1 MKIRSKID
9 VITNSSTEVFTLRT
23 DKTLSEV
30 SEWLHQNTSGFCEPE
45 IMTLENPDGV
55 LQELID
61 FGYVVNPDDLE
72 SMSGYLMRQI
82 LKTTYYDENYN
93 EIEIE
98 HSKPLLKAWLEHLW
112 LNREELNKFLRKK
125 YKPDHWKV
133 RDGTCWEEITDHDK
147 FIKRALQGSIDY
159 ELEDQESYPPGFIE
173 AFLDSW
179 TGPRPKTLELPDYNN
194 AKYWIGKIG
203 FSGTDD
209 NSIPYEDFD
218 KINDTF
224 DGSNWHMG

>member
-30 SEWLHQNTSGFCEPE
+30 SEWLHKNTSGFCEPE

-55 LQELID
+55 LQDLID

-82 LKTTYYDENYN
+82 LKTSYYDENYN

-98 HSKPLLKAWLEHLW
+98 YSKPLLKAWLEHLW

-125 YKPDHWKV
+125 YDPGHWKV
-133 RDGTCWEEITDHDK
+133 REGTYWEEITDHDK

-173 AFLDSW
+173 AFLSSW
-179 TGPRPKTLELPDYNN
+179 NGPRPKTLELPDYNN
-194 AKYWIGKIG
+194 AKYWVGKIG